1 MRHLYS
7 FFFYQSISKQKKYF
21 KTMRKTIISA
31 TMLLASLTAVADNA
45 VVLTTK
51 SGEQKFVAFED
62 NVVLTTNSNKQLVLT
77 SGNEVL
83 TLNIADIASIKT
95 QEYDFSGTTAVGSV
109 KADGDECQIF
119 DLNGRKINSVTPGQI
134 YIIKKGNKTSKE
146 IAK

>member
-1 MRHLYS
+1 MSHLYS
-7 FFFYQSISKQKKYF
+7 FFFYQSISKQKNI
-21 KTMRKTIISA
+21 KTMRKTIFSTA
-31 TMLLASLTAVADNA
+31 MLLASLTAMADNA

-62 NVVLTTNSNKQLVLT
+62 NVVMTTNSDKQLVLT

-83 TLNIADIASIKT
+83 TLNIADIANIKT
-95 QEYDFSGTTAVGSV
+95 QEYDFSSTTAVGSV
-109 KADGDECQIF
+109 EADGGECQIF

-134 YIIKKGNKTSKE
+134 YIIKKNNKTSKE

>member
-7 FFFYQSISKQKKYF
+7 FFFYQSISKQKNI
-21 KTMRKTIISA
+21 KTMRKTIFST
-31 TMLLASLTAVADNA
+31 TMLLASLTAMADNA

-62 NVVLTTNSNKQLVLT
+62 NVVLTTNSDKQLVLT

-83 TLNIADIASIKT
+83 TLNIADIANIKT
-95 QEYDFSGTTAVGSV
+95 QDYDFSGTTAVGSV
-109 KADGDECQIF
+109 KADGGECQLF

>member
-7 FFFYQSISKQKKYF
+7 FFFYQSISKQKNI
-21 KTMRKTIISA
+21 KTMRKTIFST
-31 TMLLASLTAVADNA
+31 TMLLASLTAMADNA

-62 NVVLTTNSNKQLVLT
+62 NVVMTTNSNKQLVLT
-77 SGNEVL
+77 SSNEVL
-83 TLNIADIASIKT
+83 TLNIADIASIRT
-95 QEYDFSGTTAVGSV
+95 QEYDFSSTTAVGSV
-109 KADGDECQIF
+109 EADGGECQIF

>member
-7 FFFYQSISKQKKYF
+7 FFFYQSISKQKNI

-31 TMLLASLTAVADNA
+31 TMLLASLTAMADNA

-62 NVVLTTNSNKQLVLT
+62 NVVMTTNSNKQLVLT

-83 TLNIADIASIKT
+83 TLSIADIASIRT
-95 QEYDFSGTTAVGSV
+95 QEYDFSGTTAVDSV
-109 KADGDECQIF
+109 EADGGKCQIF

>member
-1 MRHLYS
+1 
-7 FFFYQSISKQKKYF
+7 
-21 KTMRKTIISA
+21 MRKTIFST
-31 TMLLASLTAVADNA
+31 TMLLASLTAMADNA

>member
-1 MRHLYS
+1 
-7 FFFYQSISKQKKYF
+7 
-21 KTMRKTIISA
+21 
-31 TMLLASLTAVADNA
+31 MLLASLTAMADNA

-62 NVVLTTNSNKQLVLT
+62 NVVMTTNSNKQLVLT

-83 TLNIADIASIKT
+83 TLNIADIANIKT
-95 QEYDFSGTTAVGSV
+95 QDYDFSGTTAVDSV
-109 KADGDECQIF
+109 EADGGECQFF
-119 DLNGRKINSVTPGQI
+119 DLNGRKTNSVTPGQI

>member
-7 FFFYQSISKQKKYF
+7 FFFYQSISKQKNI
-21 KTMRKTIISA
+21 KTMRKTIFST
-31 TMLLASLTAVADNA
+31 TMLLASLTAMADNA

-51 SGEQKFVAFED
+51 NGEQKFVAFED
-62 NVVLTTNSNKQLVLT
+62 NVVMTTNSNKQLVLT

-95 QEYDFSGTTAVGSV
+95 QEYDFSSTTAVGSV
-109 KADGDECQIF
+109 EADGGECQIF

-134 YIIKKGNKTSKE
+134 YIIKKNNKTSKE